1 MKSQLDIFIFI
12 DALGWDLLQKHDFL
26 LAELPFRR
34 EIAMQFGYSCTAVP
48 TILTGCQPNQH
59 GHLSFFYYDPQNS
72 PFKALKILHH
82 LLRPRSF
89 WNRGRVRNL
98 LSKIIRK
105 YYGYTGYFQLYQV
118 PFDRIGYLNYCE
130 KKDLFAPGGLAPL
143 TNLQDLLIES
153 GLPYHISNWQQ
164 SETEN
169 LAAAR
174 EAIGDG
180 KTQFLFI
187 YLAEMDSLLH
197 EHVGEEEPGRLKLLD
212 YQKQIRKLL
221 DEAKKHAENVNL
233 TVFSDHGMTP
243 LKGTV
248 DLKKVI
254 AGTEL
259 RFAEDYAACFDSTM
273 LRAWFLTPEAEK
285 TIKQVVSGEDFPGHW
300 LSEEEKN
307 RYGIAGGPVNY
318 GDGIFLLDPGYQIV
332 PSDMSLKPL
341 PGMHGYQPD
350 DKDSLAALL
359 STQPLP
365 EQIREVADLFTL
377 MRESIKK
384 LSRKE
389 ARPSMEEAL
398 ERQGQ
403 P

>member
-1 MKSQLDIFIFI
+1 VKSQLDIFIFI
-12 DALGWDLLQKHDFL
+12 DALGWDLVQKHDFL

-34 EIAMQFGYSCTAVP
+34 KIEMQFGYSCTAVP
-48 TILTGCQPNQH
+48 TILTGCRPNQH

-105 YYGYTGYFQLYQV
+105 FYGYTGYFQLYQV
-118 PFDRIGYLNYCE
+118 PFDRIGYFNYCE

-143 TNLQDLLIES
+143 SNLQDLLIES
-153 GLPYHISNWQQ
+153 GLPYHISNWRQN
-164 SETEN
+164 EVEN

-174 EAIGDG
+174 QAIGDD
-180 KTQFLFI
+180 KTQFLFV

-197 EHVGEEEPGRLKLLD
+197 EQVGKKESEQAKMQD
-212 YQKQIRKLL
+212 YQTQISNLL
-221 DEAKKHAENVNL
+221 EEARKHAENVTL
-233 TVFSDHGMTP
+233 TLFSDHGMTP

-248 DLKKVI
+248 DLKKMI
-254 AGTEL
+254 EGTGL
-259 RFAEDYAACFDSTM
+259 QFAKDYAACFDSTM
-273 LRAWFLTPEAEK
+273 LRVWFLRPESKEI
-285 TIKQVVSGEDFPGHW
+285 IKQAINGNDFPGHW
-300 LSEEEKN
+300 LVEEEKK

-318 GDGIFLLDPGYQIV
+318 GDEIFLLDPGYQIV
-332 PSDMSLKPL
+332 PSDMGLKPL

-359 STQPLP
+359 STHPPP
-365 EQIREVADLFTL
+365 EKIREVADLFTL
-377 MRESIKK
+377 MQESIDR

-389 ARPSMEEAL
+389 PQPSTEKTR
-398 ERQGQ
+398 ERQAQ